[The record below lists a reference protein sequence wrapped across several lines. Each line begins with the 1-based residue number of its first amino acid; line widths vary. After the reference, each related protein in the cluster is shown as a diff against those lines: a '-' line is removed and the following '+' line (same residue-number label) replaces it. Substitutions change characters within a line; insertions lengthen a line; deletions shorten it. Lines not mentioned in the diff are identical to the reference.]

1 MNNLEIR
8 EFSQAIINFIKKSPL
23 PIEVKRLCIN
33 DIAAQL
39 QQAADAQIETEILQR
54 DQQLAEKNNTEQE
67 ETNELIKGS
76 LEDSVE
82 EQEGTGA

>member
-54 DQQLAEKNNTEQE
+54 DRQEAENNNTKQE
-67 ETNELIKGS
+67 ETNELIKNPS
-76 LEDSVE
+76 KDPVE
-82 EQEGTGA
+82 KQDGTGA

>member
-54 DQQLAEKNNTEQE
+54 DQRPAEKNNTEQE
-67 ETNELIKGS
+67 ETNELIKDS
-76 LEDSVE
+76 PEDSVE
-82 EQEGTGA
+82 EQDRTGA

>member
-1 MNNLEIR
+1 MGNLEIR

-33 DIAAQL
+33 DIATQL

-54 DQQLAEKNNTEQE
+54 DRQEAENNNTEQE
-67 ETNELIKGS
+67 ETNELIKNPS
-76 LEDSVE
+76 KDPVE
-82 EQEGTGA
+82 KQDGTGA